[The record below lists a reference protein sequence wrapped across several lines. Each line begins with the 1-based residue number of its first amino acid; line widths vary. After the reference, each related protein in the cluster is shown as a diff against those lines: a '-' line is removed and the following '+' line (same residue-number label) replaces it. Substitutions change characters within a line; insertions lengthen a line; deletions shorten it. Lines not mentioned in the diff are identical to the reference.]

1 MQYSVDDIVATL
13 SVQVFHVPA
22 GEVAAARDA
31 SGQAGEASLIQELS
45 QRGFL
50 ADFERA
56 FLEELSEKLIDRDGP
71 TASRLRLGEPEGP
84 TVAMADEAV
93 EYLSDFRAL
102 HQSSQCLRID
112 GEVRYEHLKEQGR
125 GGMGRVLSVWDR
137 RMAREVALKELLPDT
152 VARRGS
158 DPDTGVARQRVIAR
172 FLKEAQV
179 TGRLQHPGII
189 PVHEIGERADG
200 TLYYTM
206 KFVRGKTLRQAIRD
220 AQTLEERMD
229 LLPHYVD
236 MCQAMA
242 YAHAHGVIHRDL
254 KPSNVMIGEFGE
266 TLVIDWG
273 LAKETDSAEE
283 TGENGAG
290 PVITSERNSPGLT
303 MDGQL
308 IGTPHYM
315 APEQAAGQ
323 HHALDA
329 RTDVYALGAVL
340 YQLLTGSRPF
350 ESLSRLDVIQT
361 VVKDAPPSPES
372 LCPQIPAALA
382 TICKRAMARE
392 PSARYHT
399 ARELADE
406 VLRFQS
412 GAVVA
417 SHDYGLREHV
427 LRFVKKHRPAV
438 MTAVVA
444 AVLLVCVVTYS
455 MLTLRDGRATERAL
469 RLQSDQERYDLSIA
483 LAQRSLGE
491 FQYDEVN
498 RILEESPLEYRGWEW
513 GHLYYLS
520 QLRRQSYEGH
530 PGRLAAMD
538 LSPTGEHVVT
548 LDFSGA
554 ALLWS
559 LPEMDLMRTYTV
571 DSEGWAVAF
580 HPKGNE
586 FATTGLDGRIRRWG
600 VETGALLADYQAPG
614 DSASALAY
622 TPDGA
627 YLLSAGTDEGISQ
640 WELATGTVLRK
651 FPAPYD
657 INGLTISPNGE
668 WLAAGDDHGM
678 VRLWDWETATPLWQ
692 HDGHSQSQQQGV
704 QGTVYVSF
712 SPDSR
717 WLASSGTDATAKVWE
732 STSGSLQHTF
742 DDFLTRVWSARF
754 SPDGETLTTT
764 TRDRVSF
771 WDLATGEEGP
781 TWIKGEGITKQ
792 SRYLPDGTQLLTVGG
807 SEHVRGWELAPELEG
822 RYLEGHH
829 AEVNGVRFSPDG
841 TWLAS
846 TGGHWKEGGD
856 GRVLLWQPGRTMG
869 NGSATAHHV
878 LEGGQR
884 WTHPLAFHPDGK
896 EVSAGDNKGYVLT
909 WDLASGALTGRHH
922 IPEYTNG
929 VRCLAYHPDGARI
942 VTAGWGGDP
951 LPTISEWSSA
961 TGQLLRRFSGATD
974 TIDSVAFSDD
984 GRYLAAGCRDGS
996 AYVWDAIHGQ
1006 LIHRLTEGD
1015 GWVYGVAFSPDGKY
1029 LATSHNRALVL
1040 LWDLESGALVQQF
1053 HGLHGRA
1060 GKVCF
1065 SPDGRR
1071 IAACDVSSVKVWGV
1085 ATGAVLL
1092 SLPHGANDVSFSP
1105 DGLTL
1110 ATAGADGRVG
1120 VWHALPWD

>member
-1 MQYSVDDIVATL
+1 MVDDIVATL
-13 SVQVFHVPA
+13 SVEVFHVPEA
-22 GEVAAARDA
+22 CVAEARDA
-31 SGQAGEASLIQELS
+31 TLSGSERSFIQELS

-50 ADFERA
+50 EDFECA
-56 FLEELSEKLIDRDGP
+56 FLEELSRKLADRESPTVTAFHPRGADDP
-71 TASRLRLGEPEGP
+71 TA
-84 TVAMADEAV
+84 AMDPKAND
-93 EYLSDFRAL
+93 SPNGFRAL
-102 HQSSQCLRID
+102 PPSWRLLGVEGD
-112 GEVRYEHLKEQGR
+112 LRYEHLKEQGR
-125 GGMGRVLSVWDR
+125 GGMGRVRSVWDR

-152 VARRGS
+152 VARHGS

-273 LAKETDSAEE
+273 LAKETDSGEE
-283 TGENGAG
+283 MEENGAG
-290 PVITSERNSPGLT
+290 SVVTSERNSPGLT

-340 YQLLTGSRPF
+340 YQLLTGHRPF
-350 ESLSRLDVIQT
+350 ESLSRLEVIRAVLKESPAAPET
-361 VVKDAPPSPES
+361 V
-372 LCPQIPAALA
+372 CPQLPGALA

-417 SHDYGLREHV
+417 SHDYGLREHA

-438 MTAVVA
+438 MTGAVA
-444 AVLLVCVVTYS
+444 AVLLVCVVIYS
-455 MLTLRDGRATERAL
+455 MLTLRDGRLTERAL

-513 GHLYYLS
+513 GHLHYLS

-559 LPEMDLMRTYTV
+559 LPEMRLVRRYTV
-571 DSEGWAVAF
+571 DSEGWTVAF
-580 HPKGNE
+580 HPQGKE

-600 VETGALLADYQAPG
+600 VETGAFLADYQAPG
-614 DSASALAY
+614 GSASALAY

-627 YLLSAGTDEGISQ
+627 YLLSAGTDDGISQ

-651 FPAPYD
+651 FPAPFV
-657 INGLTISPNGE
+657 INGLAISPNGA
-668 WLAAGDDHGM
+668 WLAVGDDHGM

-692 HDGHSQSQQQGV
+692 HDGHSESQQQGV
-704 QGTVYVSF
+704 QGTVSVSF

-732 STSGSLQHTF
+732 STSGSLHHTF
-742 DDFLTRVWSARF
+742 DDYLTRVWSARF
-754 SPDGETLTTT
+754 SPDGKTLTTT

-807 SEHVRGWELAPELEG
+807 SEHVRGWGLTPELEG
-822 RYLEGHH
+822 RYLEGHR

-856 GRVLLWQPGRTMG
+856 GRVLLWEPGRALERG
-869 NGSATAHHV
+869 KASPDHV

-909 WDLASGALTGRHH
+909 WDVASGALTRRLH

-929 VRCLAYHPDGARI
+929 VRCLVYHPDGARI

-951 LPTISEWSSA
+951 LPKLREWSVES
-961 TGQLLRRFSGATD
+961 GQLLRSFSGATN
-974 TIDSVAFSDD
+974 TIDSVAYSNG

-996 AYVWDAIHGQ
+996 AYVWDVLRGR

-1015 GWVYGVAFSPDGKY
+1015 GWVYGVAFSPDGQY
-1029 LATSHNRALVL
+1029 LVTSHDRALVL
-1040 LWDLESGALVQQF
+1040 LWDLKSGAIVQQF

-1092 SLPHGANDVSFSP
+1092 SLPHGANDVAFSP

-1110 ATAGADGRVG
+1110 ATAGADERVG
-1120 VWHALPWD
+1120 VWHALPWE